1 MTHGGARD
9 TAPAVGSFSLQRAP
23 PDLPEA
29 VQPWRW
35 RADHSAPNPPI
46 ITSNCPSPTP
56 LRLRQAEP
64 TPPPPSRSIP
74 PPGVPLHLSL
84 LSPTLLPP
92 PLTVG
97 DWARPSWLLRCRP
110 PPPPLLHAPAPQSPP
125 PPSGLAG
132 SRSCACA
139 TWSAGALSAVRAC
152 ATRTGGVCLS
162 A

>member
-1 MTHGGARD
+1 MPRIFPSSPQT
-9 TAPAVGSFSLQRAP
+9 VP
-23 PDLPEA
+23 PP
-29 VQPWRW
+29 
-35 RADHSAPNPPI
+35 
-46 ITSNCPSPTP
+46 CPFASD
-56 LRLRQAEP
+56 RQSRP
-64 TPPPPSRSIP
+64 QPPSRSIP
-74 PPGVPLHLSL
+74 PPGYAFF

-139 TWSAGALSAVRAC
+139 AWSAGALSSRP
-152 ATRTGGVCLS
+152 RLRKPHRGRLPQCLMPWTPGS
-162 A
+162 QVNMAAGFEDLVSLEALVAAPGSEASGS